1 MTGTKYDRYFINYEG
16 EQKFPLGQILEQFD
30 NSTVKGS
37 NFYFMHWVMPET
49 DLNAE
54 GFKVGHPPHK
64 HEAAELLFHIGTDPK
79 NPNDLGAEIEFHLGE
94 EMEKH
99 VFSRTTVI
107 YIPAGMIHA
116 PWKPL
121 KITRPFL
128 FLEVNQELKH
138 TNKFFP
144 ELLPK
149 EQRERVD
156 WKAWEKQNFQ

>member
-1 MTGTKYDRYFINYEG
+1 MPTTKYGDCFIKYEG
-16 EQKFPLGQILEQFD
+16 EQNFPLGRILEKFD
-30 NSTVKGS
+30 NDSVKGS
-37 NFYFMHWVMPET
+37 NYYFLHWVMPET

-54 GFKVGHPPHK
+54 GFKVGHPPHA
-64 HEAAELLFHIGTDPK
+64 HQAAEILFHIGTDPR
-79 NPNDLGAEIEFHLGE
+79 NPMDLGGEIEFHLGE

-99 VFSRTTVI
+99 VFSETTI
-107 YIPAGMIHA
+107 IFIPPGTIHG

-121 KITRPFL
+121 SLSRPFL
-128 FLEVNQELKH
+128 FLEVNQEFKH

-149 EQRERVD
+149 EQREKVD

>member
-1 MTGTKYDRYFINYEG
+1 MTESKYGKYFIKYDG
-16 EQKFPLGQILEQFD
+16 EQKFPLGRILEKFD
-30 NSTVKGS
+30 NDAVKGS

-54 GFKVGHPPHK
+54 GFKVGHPPHC
-64 HEAAELLFHIGTDPK
+64 HQAPEILFHIGSNARDPM
-79 NPNDLGAEIEFHLGE
+79 DLGAEIEFHLGE

-99 VFSRTTVI
+99 VFNETTVI
-107 YIPAGMIHA
+107 FIPAGVIHG

-149 EQRERVD
+149 EQRDRVD
-156 WKAWEKQNFQ
+156 WKAWEKQNYQ